1 MEVLHILIRVSTQ
14 IQEDDGT
21 SLKTQQEQGIE
32 LSKKLKMKYRIHKEG
47 V

>member
-21 SLKTQQEQGIE
+21 SLKTQQENLLFEFPGNI
-32 LSKKLKMKYRIHKEG
+32 YHRIF
-47 V
+47 